1 MNLVC
6 SRSVLSTA
14 LSIVSGVV
22 PSRTPQEILKNVKL
36 TVQDG
41 QATLMGTDQ
50 EVGIRYVITD
60 IQSQSSGECLL
71 PTQRVSQ
78 ILRELP
84 EAEVSLQVDD
94 QQLRIRCGQSDFRLS
109 VEDPALFPDVVEFR
123 DQDYHIASGSVL
135 KQGIQRTIFS
145 TDSESTRYALGGV
158 LMELRKDGLT
168 LAATDGRRLAVYGG
182 AAAAH
187 GRVTEEVLA
196 PVIPAKAMTLIERSI
211 QSGDQEV
218 HIAVHA
224 NDVLVRSGN
233 STIYARLVEG
243 RFPRYQDVIPND
255 FTRSVSFVTGPFLS
269 AVKQAMIVTND
280 ESKGVDFLFDSG
292 VLTLKSS
299 ASDVGTSSVQLPIAY
314 DGDPLS
320 VTFDPKF
327 VAEFLRVLE
336 NSSQVTLHM
345 VDENSAA
352 VYKADDNYTY
362 VVMPLARD

>member
-1 MNLVC
+1 MNLIC

-14 LSIVSGVV
+14 LSTVSGVV
-22 PSRTPQEILKNVKL
+22 PTRTPQEILKNVKL
-36 TVQDG
+36 TVRDG

-50 EVGIRYVITD
+50 EVGIRYILPEM
-60 IQSQSSGECLL
+60 QSNSPGECLL
-71 PTQRVSQ
+71 PTQRVAQ

-84 EAEVSLQVDD
+84 EAEVSIEVEE

-109 VEDPALFPDVVEFR
+109 VEDPALFPDVAEFG
-123 DQDYHIASGSVL
+123 DKDYHIATGASL

-158 LMELRKDGLT
+158 LMELRKDGMT
-168 LAATDGRRLAVYGG
+168 LAATDGRRLAVHRGP
-182 AAAAH
+182 ATAH
-187 GRVTEEVLA
+187 GRVAEEVLA

-211 QSGDQEV
+211 QSGDQEI
-218 HIAVHA
+218 HIAVHT

-233 STIYARLVEG
+233 CTIYARLVEG

-255 FTRSVSFVTGPFLS
+255 FSRSVSLVTGPFLS

-280 ESKGVDFLFDSG
+280 ESKGVDFTFESG

-314 DGDPLS
+314 DGEPLS

-327 VAEFLRVLE
+327 VADFLRVLD
-336 NSSQVTLHM
+336 NSSQVTLEM

-352 VYKADDNYTY
+352 VYKADENYTY